1 MDWEPDAKVI
11 DAANLSAV
19 LAERESRS
27 VSDFHAWSVTNRD
40 DFWRLMIDRLGILF
54 STPPVSMSEGPP
66 QDTRWLPGAELN
78 IALSCFQGADESV
91 AVVYQ
96 TETGIV
102 SMSVAE
108 LQTQVQACAGGLHRL
123 GIGDGDRIA
132 MAMSM
137 TVESVIG
144 YLALVWV
151 GATVVSI
158 ADSFAAP
165 EIRNRLTLVDCDTVV
180 TQDVIVRG
188 GRRLPMYEKVV
199 DAGASRCIVVDTQG
213 DHEVRSQDIAWSDLF
228 VGDPMVEPVIR
239 PVASHTNLLF
249 SSGTTGTP
257 KVIPWDQTSPIKA
270 ATDGFLHQDI
280 HPGDVVAWP
289 TNLGWMMGPWLIY
302 AALLNRATIAL
313 SNAVPTSLEFGQFVA
328 NARVNVLGVVPA
340 LVRAW
345 RRTPGV
351 EGLDWSA
358 VRVVTSTGE
367 ASAAD
372 DMRWLMGVTKAP
384 IIEYC
389 GGTEI
394 GGGYLSSTVVD
405 AFDASTF
412 TTPCFGLDI
421 RLFDDGKESE
431 TEGEVFLVPPS
442 IGLST
447 ELLNRDHRTVYY
459 DGVPAADVPLRRHGD
474 QLRRLANG
482 HYRAMGRS
490 DDTMNLGGVKVSSA
504 EIERV
509 VNRVPGVVESAA
521 VGVPPDGGGPDRL
534 VVFVVAPDCDADQLR
549 PLMQDAIRADLN
561 PLFKVTEVRLVES
574 MPRTASAKVMRRT
587 LRNLV

>member
-1 MDWEPDAKVI
+1 MDWEPNARI
-11 DAANLSAV
+11 IAAANISTMLSDHE
-19 LAERESRS
+19 LRS
-27 VSDFHAWSVTNRD
+27 VSEFHAWSIANRD
-40 DFWRLMIDRLGILF
+40 DFWRMMIDRLGILF
-54 STPPVSMSEGPP
+54 SAPPAAVSAGPP
-66 QDTRWLPGAELN
+66 EATRWLPGAELN
-78 IALSCFQGADESV
+78 IALSCFQGDDESI
-91 AVVYQ
+91 AVIHQ
-96 TETGIV
+96 TTAGIE

-108 LQTQVQACAGGLHRL
+108 LRAQVQACAGGLRRL
-123 GIGDGDRIA
+123 GIGEGDRVA

-137 TVESVIG
+137 SVESVIG

-165 EIRNRLTLVDCDTVV
+165 EIQNRLSLVDCDTVI
-180 TQDVIVRG
+180 TQDEIARG

-199 DAGASRCIVVDTQG
+199 EAGARRCIVVGTG
-213 DHEVRSQDIAWSDLF
+213 ADHELRPQDIAWSGLF
-228 VGDPMVEPVIR
+228 AGDPMNQPAIR

-257 KVIPWDQTSPIKA
+257 KVIPWDHTSPIKA

-280 HPGDVVAWP
+280 RSGDVVAWP

-313 SNAVPTSLEFGQFVA
+313 SNSVPTSLEFCQFVTDA
-328 NARVNVLGVVPA
+328 GVNVFGVVPA

-345 RRTPGV
+345 RSVPGV
-351 EGLDWSA
+351 EALDWSA

-367 ASAAD
+367 ASSVD
-372 DMRWLMGVTKAP
+372 DMRWLMGVTGAP
-384 IIEYC
+384 VIEYC
-389 GGTEI
+389 GGTEV
-394 GGGYLSSTVVD
+394 GGGYLSSTVVE

-421 RLFDDGKESE
+421 RLFDDGDESQ
-431 TEGEVFLVPPS
+431 TDGEVFLVPPS

-447 ELLNRDHRTVYY
+447 ELLNRDHQAVYY
-459 DGVPAADVPLRRHGD
+459 DGVPTADVPLRRHGD

-490 DDTMNLGGVKVSSA
+490 DDTMNLGGVKISSA

-509 VNRVPGVVESAA
+509 VNLVPGVVESAA
-521 VGVPPDGGGPDRL
+521 VGVPPAGGGPDRL
-534 VVFVVAPDCDADQLR
+534 VVFVVAPTCDADQLR
-549 PLMQDAIRADLN
+549 PLVQDAIRADLN
-561 PLFKVTEVRLVES
+561 PLFKVAEVRLVEA

-587 LRNLV
+587 LRDLV

>member
-1 MDWEPDAKVI
+1 MDWEPDGRVI
-11 DAANLSAV
+11 AAANISRVLSDRD
-19 LAERESRS
+19 LAS
-27 VSDFHAWSVTNRD
+27 VDEFHAWSVANRD
-40 DFWRLMIDRLGILF
+40 EFWRSMIDRLGILF
-54 STPPVSMSEGPP
+54 SVAPAAVSTGPARN
-66 QDTRWLPGAELN
+66 TRWLPGAQLN
-78 IALSCFQGADESV
+78 IARSCFQGADDSV

-96 TETGIV
+96 TKAGSA

-108 LQTQVQACAGGLHRL
+108 LRTQVQTCAGGLRRA
-123 GIGDGDRIA
+123 GIGEGDRVAMA
-132 MAMSM
+132 MAMS
-137 TVESVIG
+137 VESIIG

-158 ADSFAAP
+158 ADSFAAA
-165 EIRNRLTLVDCDTVV
+165 EIQSRLALVECETVI
-180 TQDVIVRG
+180 TQDEISRG
-188 GRRLPMYEKVV
+188 GRRLPMYTKVIE
-199 DAGASRCIVVDTQG
+199 AGAKRCIVVDTQG
-213 DHEVRSQDIAWSDLF
+213 NQDLRPQDIAWDDLF
-228 VGDPMVEPVIR
+228 VGNPMVEPTIR

-257 KVIPWDQTSPIKA
+257 KVIPWDHSSAIKA

-313 SNAVPTSLEFGQFVA
+313 SSEIPTSLGFCQFVTDA
-328 NARVNVLGVVPA
+328 KVNVLGVVPA

-345 RRTPGV
+345 RSEPAV
-351 EGLDWSA
+351 ASLDWSA

-367 ASAAD
+367 ASAVE
-372 DMRWLMGVTKAP
+372 DMRWLMGITGAP
-384 IIEYC
+384 VIEYC

-394 GGGYLSSTVVD
+394 GGGYLSSTVVEP
-405 AFDASTF
+405 FDASTF

-421 RLFDDGKESE
+421 RLFDDGVESS

-447 ELLNRDHRTVYY
+447 ELLNRDHQAVYY
-459 DGVPAADVPLRRHGD
+459 DGVPASDVPLRRHGD
-474 QLRRLANG
+474 QLRRLPNG

-509 VNRVPGVVESAA
+509 VNLVPGVVECAA

-534 VVFVVAPDCDADQLR
+534 VVFAVAPNADPALLQ
-549 PLMQDAIRADLN
+549 PLMQAAIRADLN
-561 PLFKVTEVRLVES
+561 PLFKVAQVRLIES

-587 LRNLV
+587 LRDLV